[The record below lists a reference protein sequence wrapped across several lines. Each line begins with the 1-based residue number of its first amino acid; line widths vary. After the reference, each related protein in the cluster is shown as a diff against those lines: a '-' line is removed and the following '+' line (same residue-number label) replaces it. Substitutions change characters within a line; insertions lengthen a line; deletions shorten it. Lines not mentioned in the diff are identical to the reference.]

1 MSDLNVSYGLG
12 ARHEDH
18 ELAEERCWALLGA
31 SGVGRFGFVH
41 EGRVAVYPVGY
52 IVLHG
57 SIFFRTS
64 REGSIAKSLP
74 QAGVS
79 IQTDSTQPSVQAG
92 WSVLISG
99 EAAIVEDSEELTRL
113 HGHMENEPWAGGIR
127 DLFVRLDPQQVSG
140 RQVYLAK

>member
-31 SGVGRFGFVH
+31 SGVGRVGFLH
-41 EGRVAVYPVGY
+41 EGRVAIYPVGY
-52 IVLHG
+52 VVLHG
-57 SIFFRTS
+57 SVFFRTS

-79 IQTDSTQPSVQAG
+79 IQTDSQQPSVQAG
-92 WSVLISG
+92 WTVLVSG
-99 EAAIVEDSEELTRL
+99 DAEAVEDAEELTRL
-113 HGHMENEPWAGGIR
+113 HGLMENEPWAGGIR
-127 DLFVRLDPQQVSG
+127 DLFVRVTPTGISG